1 MRYVNAKELLDFL
14 EDNEGA
20 SFDDIKAYVEEIK
33 LQMYTSVVCNEDGST
48 RVIGYRFG
56 EPFEASALYFEGGF
70 KTEQE
75 ALEKWYKEWVE

>member
-33 LQMYTSVVCNEDGST
+33 LQMYTSVV
-48 RVIGYRFG
+48 
-56 EPFEASALYFEGGF
+56 
-70 KTEQE
+70 
-75 ALEKWYKEWVE
+75 